1 MNAQEECVPSA
12 KDIPFELY
20 TEYVDTESGA
30 FYQIGKV
37 KTVHMLLSMNA
48 QDDDFGKSLRL
59 LQVLTKIEGRYMTD
73 KEMLSMD
80 MRLFLKLN
88 SLVHEQLK

>member
-1 MNAQEECVPSA
+1 MQEECALSA
-12 KDIPFELY
+12 KEIPFELH

-37 KTVHMLLSMNA
+37 KTIHILLSTSVKN
-48 QDDDFGKSLRL
+48 DDEFGQALRF
-59 LQVLTKIEGRYMTD
+59 LQVLLKVEGRYLTD
-73 KEMLSMD
+73 KEMLNMD